1 MSYIPSYAIING
13 KDDIETKWGNYLFQ
27 LRNIGIKIPES
38 FSWHATD
45 SGHIVIDWDN
55 IDVPFDVSRDN
66 EKYSAIVDV
75 RFNES
80 YVNVINF
87 IANTFNDYH
96 HA

>member
-1 MSYIPSYAIING
+1 MSYIPSYSIING

-27 LRNIGIKIPES
+27 LRNVGLTIPES
-38 FSWHATD
+38 FSWYVTD

-55 IDVPFDVSRDN
+55 INVPFDVARDN
-66 EKYSAIVDV
+66 VKYDAIVDV

-80 YVNVINF
+80 YVNVIDF